1 MKIAKGI
8 TRKGFREKFGWEEQC
23 LEYLCQQKRKLGF
36 SCLKCKNKKHL
47 VGKKPHNRRFTKC
60 GYDES
65 PKSNTLFHKVKFGI
79 ENAFEMTFDIATSKK
94 GASSIWLAE
103 KYGVK

>member
-1 MKIAKGI
+1 MIK
-8 TRKGFREKFGWEEQC
+8 QC